1 MKSIK
6 NKIVIKYIEFKRIQ
20 SINKTKIVLILGLTI
35 LKQFHLKKY
44 FYLIIVL
51 NFFLVKAQNSN
62 PNKNLNFNIS
72 FLDEDPIID
81 GEVLNEA
88 LWEQVYTIRELK
100 QIKPNYGA
108 PASEKTEIRIAYTA
122 KTLYVAVVCFD
133 ISPEKI
139 VVSDS
144 RRDADLN
151 DDDSFLF
158 IIDTYND
165 QQNGFLFGTNADG
178 MEYDAQID
186 NEGEGNFSANRQQ
199 GGVVGGTNINWD
211 ASWEVKTKKGDFGW
225 SAEFAIPLRSIRFNG
240 GENKT
245 WGINFQ
251 RNISKRSETAYWANL
266 PLGFDIKRLS
276 LAGKMHGLN
285 LKSPKN
291 LKIIPYGLVQSIQN
305 NHPPKNTTG
314 NTAVGGDI
322 KYSLTPG
329 LTLDMTYNTDFAQ
342 VEVDEQQVNLDRF
355 NLFFPEKRP
364 FFLENAGQFTV
375 GSPGEVDLFFSRR
388 IGIGENGSIVPI
400 IGGSRISGK
409 VGQTNLGLLSMFT
422 DDVPT
427 EITESGFIKNNYSVA
442 RVNHDFAATR
452 SSIGGILIN
461 RSGLGNDLDYNRVF
475 AVDGKLGIGK
485 KAQVSG
491 YLSKS
496 NTPGINAND
505 HAFNFLAVYNWNGW
519 NLRAGYTEVG
529 EGFNPEVGFLL
540 RSAFKKPE
548 FLIFKQWR
556 PKNTGKLLEV
566 RPHISYRGYWNFQ
579 NTQETGFLHVDNHW
593 VWESGFEI
601 HTGIN
606 FTRETVLSPFPI
618 SNVTVQTGAY
628 NHQEFQF
635 VLMSNANR
643 KFYYQTRTLI
653 GGYFGGNRISSTNRA
668 TFRLGDK
675 FNTEGVFNFNRLQLP
690 EGDAN
695 VLISGLRLAYSFT
708 PRMFLQSLVQYNNVS
723 NITSVNARFG
733 WLRNANTGLF
743 VVLNIIKDT
752 DYFDAL
758 NNQSITIKYSHQF
771 DLLGK

>member
-1 MKSIK
+1 
-6 NKIVIKYIEFKRIQ
+6 
-20 SINKTKIVLILGLTI
+20 
-35 LKQFHLKKY
+35 LKKILLL
-44 FYLIIVL
+44 FAALAYLQVI
-51 NFFLVKAQNSN
+51 AQNSN
-62 PNKNLNFNIS
+62 PNQNLNFDVS
-72 FLDEDPIID
+72 FLEQDPIID
-81 GEVLNEA
+81 GEILEET
-88 LWEQVYTIRELK
+88 LWNQVFPIRDLK

-108 PASEKTEIRIAYTA
+108 PASEKTEIRIAYTS
-122 KTLYVAVVCFD
+122 KTLYIAVVCFD
-133 ISPEKI
+133 TAPEKI

-211 ASWEVKTKKGDFGW
+211 ASWEVKTKKGNFGW

-291 LKIIPYGLVQSIQN
+291 LKIIPYGLAQSVQN
-305 NHPPKNTTG
+305 NRPPKSTSSKS
-314 NTAVGGDI
+314 AFGGDI

-364 FFLENAGQFTV
+364 FFLENAGQFSV
-375 GSPGEVDLFFSRR
+375 GSSGEVDLFFSRR
-388 IGIGENGSIVPI
+388 IGIGENGSLVPI
-400 IGGSRISGK
+400 IGGSRVSGK
-409 VGQTNLGLLSMFT
+409 IGQTNVGLLSMFT
-422 DDVPT
+422 DEVPT
-427 EITESGFIKNNYSVA
+427 ASGELDIVKNNYSVA
-442 RVNHDFAATR
+442 RVNHDFAAKR
-452 SSIGGILIN
+452 SSIGGVFIN
-461 RSGLGNDLDYNRVF
+461 RSGIGNELDYNRVF
-475 AVDGKLGIGK
+475 AMDGKLGIGK
-485 KAQVSG
+485 KAQLSG
-491 YLSKS
+491 YVSKS
-496 NTPGINAND
+496 TTPGITSND
-505 HAFNFLAVYNWNGW
+505 HAFKFLAVYNWNGW

-566 RPHISYRGYWNFQ
+566 RPHVSYRGYWNFQ

-606 FTRETVLSPFPI
+606 FTRETVLSAFPI
-618 SNVTVQTGAY
+618 SKVTVETGEY
-628 NHQEFQF
+628 NHQELQF
-635 VLMSNANR
+635 VLMTNANR
-643 KFYYQTRTLI
+643 KFYFQTRTLI
-653 GGYFGGNRISSTNRA
+653 GGYFGGNRISSTNKA

-675 FNTEGVFNFNRLQLP
+675 FNTEGIFNYNRLKLP

-695 VLISGLRLAYSFT
+695 VLITGARLAYSFT

-743 VVLNIIKDT
+743 VVINIIKDT
-752 DYFDAL
+752 DYLDAL

-771 DLLGK
+771 DLLGR

>member
-1 MKSIK
+1 M
-6 NKIVIKYIEFKRIQ
+6 
-20 SINKTKIVLILGLTI
+20 
-35 LKQFHLKKY
+35 KKY
-44 FYLIIVL
+44 LFLIVVFH
-51 NFFLVKAQNSN
+51 FFLVKAQNTN

-72 FLDEDPIID
+72 FLVEEPIID

-88 LWEQVYTIRELK
+88 LWEQVYTIRDLK
-100 QIKPNYGA
+100 QIKPDYGA
-108 PASEKTEIRIAYTA
+108 PASEKTAIKIAYTA

-133 ISPEKI
+133 TSPEKI

-240 GENKT
+240 GDNKT

-291 LKIIPYGLVQSIQN
+291 LKIIPYSLVQSIQN

-364 FFLENAGQFTV
+364 FFLENAGQFSV

-388 IGIGENGSIVPI
+388 IGIGSGGSLVPI
-400 IGGSRISGK
+400 IGGSRVSGK
-409 VGQTNLGLLSMFT
+409 IGQTNIGLLSMFT
-422 DDVPT
+422 D
-427 EITESGFIKNNYSVA
+427 EIPDETGAIELLKNNYSVA
-442 RVNHDFAATR
+442 RINHDFAAQR
-452 SSIGGILIN
+452 SSLGGIMVS
-461 RSGLGNDLDYNRVF
+461 RSGLNDPLDYNRVV

-485 KAQVSG
+485 KAQLSG
-491 YLSKS
+491 YLSQS
-496 NTPGINAND
+496 STPGIETDA

-606 FTRETVLSPFPI
+606 FTRETVLSAFPI
-618 SNVTVQTGAY
+618 SNVTVPTGAY

-675 FNTEGVFNFNRLQLP
+675 FNTEGVFNYNRLQLP

-708 PRMFLQSLVQYNNVS
+708 PRMFLQSLIQYNNVS

>member
-1 MKSIK
+1 MKNFALAFTLLFFISA
-6 NKIVIKYIEFKRIQ
+6 YSQ
-20 SINKTKIVLILGLTI
+20 ST
-35 LKQFHLKKY
+35 
-44 FYLIIVL
+44 
-51 NFFLVKAQNSN
+51 N
-62 PNKNLNFNIS
+62 PNKNLNFNITS
-72 FLDEDPIID
+72 LNEDPIID
-81 GEVLNEA
+81 GNILDEDLWNSVLP
-88 LWEQVYTIRELK
+88 LTDLK

-108 PASEKTEIRIAYTA
+108 SASENTEIRIAYTS
-122 KTLYVAVVCFD
+122 KTLYVAVVCYD
-133 ISPEKI
+133 SAPNEI

-186 NEGEGNFSANRQQ
+186 NEGSGNFSANRQQ

-211 ASWEVKTKKGDFGW
+211 ASWVVKTEKGDYGW

-266 PLGFDIKRLS
+266 PLGFDIKRVS
-276 LAGKMHGLN
+276 LAGKMHGLD

-291 LKIIPYGLVQSIQN
+291 LKVIPYGLIQAVQN
-305 NHPPKNTTG
+305 NQPPKNANG
-314 NTAVGGDI
+314 KTAIGGDI

-364 FFLENAGQFTV
+364 FFLENAGQFSV

-388 IGIGENGSIVPI
+388 IGIGTNGSLVPI
-400 IGGSRISGK
+400 IGGSRVSGK
-409 VGQTNLGLLSMFT
+409 IGQTNVGLLSMFT
-422 DDVPT
+422 DEVPS
-427 EITESGFIKNNYSVA
+427 ESGEINIIKNNYSVA
-442 RVNHDFAATR
+442 RVNHDFAAKR
-452 SSIGGILIN
+452 SSIGGVIVN
-461 RSGLGNDLDYNRVF
+461 RSGIGNDMDYNRVF
-475 AVDGKLGIGK
+475 AMDGKLGIGK
-485 KAQVSG
+485 KAQLSG
-491 YLSKS
+491 YISKS
-496 NTPGINAND
+496 NTPGITAND
-505 HAFNFLAVYNWNGW
+505 HALNFLAVYNWNGW

-566 RPHISYRGYWNFQ
+566 RPHVSYRGYWNFQ

-606 FTRETVLSPFPI
+606 FTRETVLSSFPI
-618 SNVTVQTGAY
+618 SNVTVDLGEY
-628 NHQEFQF
+628 NHQELQL
-635 VLMSNANR
+635 VLMTNANR
-643 KFYYQTRTLI
+643 KFYFQTRTII
-653 GGYFGGNRISSTNRA
+653 GGYFGGSRVSSRNKA
-668 TFRLGDK
+668 TFRVGDK
-675 FNTEGVFNFNRLQLP
+675 FNTEGVLNYNRLKLP
-690 EGDAN
+690 NGDAN
-695 VLISGLRLAYSFT
+695 VVITGARLAYSFT

-743 VVLNIIKDT
+743 VVVNVIKDT
-752 DYFDAL
+752 DYLDAL
-758 NNQSITIKYSHQF
+758 NNQSITVKYSHQF
-771 DLLGK
+771 DLLGR

>member
-1 MKSIK
+1 MKH
-6 NKIVIKYIEFKRIQ
+6 
-20 SINKTKIVLILGLTI
+20 ILFLFILCLLPLTA
-35 LKQFHLKKY
+35 QQNN
-44 FYLIIVL
+44 FYTTQHTQIT
-51 NFFLVKAQNSN
+51 FLE
-62 PNKNLNFNIS
+62 
-72 FLDEDPIID
+72 EDPIID
-81 GEVLNEA
+81 GKIQEEI
-88 LWEQVYTIRELK
+88 LWQKVPTITDLK
-100 QIKPNYGA
+100 QIKPKYGE
-108 PASEKTEIRIAYTA
+108 PASEKTEIRIAYTL
-122 KTLYVAVVCFD
+122 KTLYVAVICYD
-133 ISPEKI
+133 SEPNKI
-139 VVSDS
+139 VISDS

-165 QQNGFLFGTNADG
+165 QQNGFLFGTNANG

-186 NEGEGNFSANRQQ
+186 NEGAGNISVNRQQ
-199 GGVVGGTNINWD
+199 GGVVGGTNLNWD
-211 ASWEVKTKKGDFGW
+211 ASWIVKTETGDYGW
-225 SAEFAIPLRSIRFNG
+225 SAEFAIPLRSIRFASG
-240 GENKT
+240 LDKT

-276 LAGKMHGLN
+276 LAGKMNGLN

-291 LKIIPYGLVQSIQN
+291 LKIIPYGLSQSIRN
-305 NHPPKNTTG
+305 NHPPKSTSSS
-314 NTAVGGDI
+314 AAFGGDI

-364 FFLENAGQFTV
+364 FFLENAGQFSV

-388 IGIGENGSIVPI
+388 IGIGDFGQLVPI
-400 IGGSRISGK
+400 LGGSRISGK
-409 VGQTNLGLLSMFT
+409 VGQTNVGLLSMYT
-422 DDVPT
+422 DEVTLDSNTTLV
-427 EITESGFIKNNYSVA
+427 KNNFTVA
-442 RVNHDFAATR
+442 RVNHDFPARR
-452 SSIGGILIN
+452 SSIGGIAIN
-461 RSGLGNDLDYNRVF
+461 RSGLGLDNDYNRVF
-475 AVDGKLGIGK
+475 AMDGKLGLGK
-485 KAQVSG
+485 KAQLSG
-491 YLSKS
+491 YLAKS
-496 NTPGINAND
+496 NTPGINQND
-505 HAFNFLAVYNWNGW
+505 HALNFLAVYNWNGW

-548 FLIFKQWR
+548 FLIFKQFR
-556 PKNTGKLLEV
+556 TQNMGKIFEL

-579 NTQETGFLHVDNHW
+579 NTQETGYLHVDNHW

-618 SNVTVQTGAY
+618 SNVIVDLGEY

-635 VLMSNANR
+635 VLISNANR
-643 KFYYQTRTLI
+643 KFFYQTRTLI
-653 GGYFGGNRISSTNRA
+653 GGYFGGSRVSSNNKITYRV
-668 TFRLGDK
+668 GDK
-675 FNTEGVFNFNRLQLP
+675 FNAEGILNYNQLSLP
-690 EGDAN
+690 KGEAN
-695 VLISGLRLAYSFT
+695 VIISGARFAYSFT

-723 NITSVNARFG
+723 NITSLNARFG

-758 NNQSITIKYSHQF
+758 NNQSITVKYSHQF
-771 DLLGK
+771 DLLGGK

>member
-1 MKSIK
+1 M
-6 NKIVIKYIEFKRIQ
+6 
-20 SINKTKIVLILGLTI
+20 
-35 LKQFHLKKY
+35 KKY
-44 FYLIIVL
+44 LFLIVVFH
-51 NFFLVKAQNSN
+51 FFLVKAQNTN
-62 PNKNLNFNIS
+62 PNKNLNFNIT
-72 FLDEDPIID
+72 FLAQEPIID
-81 GEVLNEA
+81 GDVLNEA
-88 LWEQVYTIRELK
+88 LWEQVYTIRDLK
-100 QIKPNYGA
+100 QIKPNYGT
-108 PASEKTEIRIAYTA
+108 PASEKTAIKIAYTS

-133 ISPEKI
+133 TSPEKI

-240 GENKT
+240 GNNKT
-245 WGINFQ
+245 WGVNFQ

-364 FFLENAGQFTV
+364 FFLENAGQFSV

-388 IGIGENGSIVPI
+388 IGIGSGGSLVPI
-400 IGGSRISGK
+400 IGGSRVSGK
-409 VGQTNLGLLSMFT
+409 IGQTNIGLLSMFT
-422 DDVPT
+422 D
-427 EITESGFIKNNYSVA
+427 EIPDETGAIKLLKNNYSVA
-442 RVNHDFAATR
+442 RINHDFAAQR
-452 SSIGGILIN
+452 SSLGGIMVS
-461 RSGLGNDLDYNRVF
+461 RSGLNDPLDYNRVV

-485 KAQVSG
+485 KAQLSG
-491 YLSKS
+491 YLSQS
-496 NTPGINAND
+496 STPGIETDA

-606 FTRETVLSPFPI
+606 FTRETVLSAFPI
-618 SNVTVQTGAY
+618 SNVTVRTGAY

-675 FNTEGVFNFNRLQLP
+675 FNTEGVFNYNRLELP

>member
-1 MKSIK
+1 
-6 NKIVIKYIEFKRIQ
+6 
-20 SINKTKIVLILGLTI
+20 LT
-35 LKQFHLKKY
+35 
-44 FYLIIVL
+44 
-51 NFFLVKAQNSN
+51 
-62 PNKNLNFNIS
+62 
-72 FLDEDPIID
+72 D
-81 GEVLNEA
+81 
-88 LWEQVYTIRELK
+88 LK

-108 PASEKTEIRIAYTA
+108 SASENTEIRIAYTS
-122 KTLYVAVVCFD
+122 KTLYVAVVCYD
-133 ISPEKI
+133 SAPNEI

-186 NEGEGNFSANRQQ
+186 NEGSGNFSANRQQ

-211 ASWEVKTKKGDFGW
+211 ASWVVKTEKGDYGW

-266 PLGFDIKRLS
+266 PLGFDIKRVS
-276 LAGKMHGLN
+276 LAGKMHGLD

-291 LKIIPYGLVQSIQN
+291 LKVIPYGLIQAVQN
-305 NHPPKNTTG
+305 NQPPKNS
-314 NTAVGGDI
+314 NSKTAIGGDI

-364 FFLENAGQFTV
+364 FFLENAGQFSV

-388 IGIGENGSIVPI
+388 IGIGTNGSLVPI
-400 IGGSRISGK
+400 IGGSRVSGK
-409 VGQTNLGLLSMFT
+409 IGQTNVGLLSMFT
-422 DDVPT
+422 DEVPS
-427 EITESGFIKNNYSVA
+427 ESGNVNIIKNNYSVA
-442 RVNHDFAATR
+442 RVNHDFAAKR
-452 SSIGGILIN
+452 SSIGGIFVN
-461 RSGLGNDLDYNRVF
+461 RSGIGNDMDYNRVF
-475 AVDGKLGIGK
+475 AMDGKLGIGK
-485 KAQVSG
+485 KAQLSG
-491 YLSKS
+491 YISKS
-496 NTPGINAND
+496 NTPGITAND

-566 RPHISYRGYWNFQ
+566 RPHVSYRGYWNFQ

-618 SNVTVQTGAY
+618 SNVTVDIGEY
-628 NHQEFQF
+628 NHQELQL
-635 VLMSNANR
+635 VLMTNANR
-643 KFYYQTRTLI
+643 KFYFQTRTVI
-653 GGYFGGNRISSTNRA
+653 GGYFGGNRISSTNKA
-668 TFRLGDK
+668 TFRVGDK
-675 FNTEGVFNFNRLQLP
+675 FNTEGVLNYNRLKLP
-690 EGDAN
+690 NGDAN
-695 VLISGLRLAYSFT
+695 VVITGARLAYSFT

-743 VVLNIIKDT
+743 VVINVIKDT
-752 DYFDAL
+752 DYLDAL

>member
-1 MKSIK
+1 
-6 NKIVIKYIEFKRIQ
+6 
-20 SINKTKIVLILGLTI
+20 
-35 LKQFHLKKY
+35 
-44 FYLIIVL
+44 
-51 NFFLVKAQNSN
+51 
-62 PNKNLNFNIS
+62 
-72 FLDEDPIID
+72 
-81 GEVLNEA
+81 
-88 LWEQVYTIRELK
+88 
-100 QIKPNYGA
+100 
-108 PASEKTEIRIAYTA
+108 
-122 KTLYVAVVCFD
+122 
-133 ISPEKI
+133 
-139 VVSDS
+139 
-144 RRDADLN
+144 
-151 DDDSFLF
+151 
-158 IIDTYND
+158 
-165 QQNGFLFGTNADG
+165 

-186 NEGEGNFSANRQQ
+186 NEGSGNFSANRQQ

-211 ASWEVKTKKGDFGW
+211 ASWVVKTEKGDYGW

-266 PLGFDIKRLS
+266 PLGFDIKRVS
-276 LAGKMHGLN
+276 LAGKMHGLD

-291 LKIIPYGLVQSIQN
+291 LKVIPYGLIQAVQN
-305 NHPPKNTTG
+305 NQPPKNS
-314 NTAVGGDI
+314 NSKTAIGGDI

-364 FFLENAGQFTV
+364 FFLENAGQFSV

-388 IGIGENGSIVPI
+388 IGIGTNGSLVPI
-400 IGGSRISGK
+400 IGGSRVSGK
-409 VGQTNLGLLSMFT
+409 IGQTNIGLLSMFT
-422 DDVPT
+422 DEVPS
-427 EITESGFIKNNYSVA
+427 ESGNVNIIKNNYSVA
-442 RVNHDFAATR
+442 RVNHDFAAKR
-452 SSIGGILIN
+452 SSIGGIFVN
-461 RSGLGNDLDYNRVF
+461 RSGIGNDMDYNRVF
-475 AVDGKLGIGK
+475 AMDGKLGIGK
-485 KAQVSG
+485 KAQLSG
-491 YLSKS
+491 YISKS
-496 NTPGINAND
+496 NTPGITAND

-566 RPHISYRGYWNFQ
+566 RPHVSYRGYWNFQ

-618 SNVTVQTGAY
+618 SNVTVDIGEY
-628 NHQEFQF
+628 NHQELQL
-635 VLMSNANR
+635 VLMTNANR
-643 KFYYQTRTLI
+643 KFYFQTRTVI
-653 GGYFGGNRISSTNRA
+653 GGYFGGNRISSTNKA
-668 TFRLGDK
+668 TFRVGDK
-675 FNTEGVFNFNRLQLP
+675 FNTEGVLNYNRLKLP
-690 EGDAN
+690 NGDAN
-695 VLISGLRLAYSFT
+695 VVITGARLAYSFT

-743 VVLNIIKDT
+743 VVINVIKDT
-752 DYFDAL
+752 DYLDAL